1 MIDGWMDGWV
11 MERWMKGP
19 TGIWEDDGRM
29 DGWMEDGLMDRRM
42 SR

>member
-1 MIDGWMDGWV
+1 
-11 MERWMKGP
+11 MEGP
-19 TGIWEDDGRM
+19 TGVWEDDGRM